1 MVPAV
6 KEAASKREGIILK
19 TRFEGPYKTLPQF
32 YQDVDVVLIASIGDA
47 GPAMFLEA
55 AGCEVPAI
63 ANNSG
68 SPVEFLE
75 NGKNGLFVERN
86 IDKMAEAIVY
96 LYDNRE
102 ILYKMSKQIR
112 RDLINKISLDPM
124 AKRWDKVFS
133 ETLERIN
140 ISNI

>member
-19 TRFEGPYKTLPQF
+19 TRFKGTYKTLPQF
-32 YQDVDVVLIASIGDA
+32 YRDVDVILIASIGDA
-47 GPAMFLEA
+47 GPAMFFEA
-55 AGCEVPAI
+55 AACEVPAI

-68 SPVEFLE
+68 RPAEFVE
-75 NGKNGLFVERN
+75 NGKNSLFVERD

-112 RDLINKISLDPM
+112 RDLINKINLDPM

>member
-1 MVPAV
+1 
-6 KEAASKREGIILK
+6 
-19 TRFEGPYKTLPQF
+19 
-32 YQDVDVVLIASIGDA
+32 
-47 GPAMFLEA
+47 
-55 AGCEVPAI
+55 
-63 ANNSG
+63 
-68 SPVEFLE
+68 
-75 NGKNGLFVERN
+75 
-86 IDKMAEAIVY
+86 
-96 LYDNRE
+96 RE